1 MDSDQIDRYLD
12 AIWVERELS
21 QNTLAA
27 YRSDL
32 FTITRWLSREKKV
45 SLLNCASV
53 DLRDYLAFRF
63 ADGSSGRSVARL
75 LSALRGFYVYLI
87 RERVIETNPAA
98 AIESPFAGR
107 PLPKTLTELDV
118 EKLLAAPDTK
128 KLLGLRDRA
137 MLELIYAAGL
147 RVSELTQL
155 QLEQLN
161 LRMGVVCVIGKGNRE
176 RLVPLGENAI
186 DWVECY
192 LASARQ
198 DLLAGIDKTVNA
210 VFVTRRGAAMTR
222 QSFWYIIKRYARV
235 AGIEKP
241 LSPHT
246 MRHAFATHL
255 INHDAD
261 LRAVQMLLGHS
272 SLSTTQIYTHV
283 AQQRLQSLYA
293 QHHPRA

>member
-1 MDSDQIDRYLD
+1 MSSNDIDRYLD
-12 AIWVERELS
+12 AVWIERGLS
-21 QNTLAA
+21 ENTLTA

-32 FTITRWLSREKKV
+32 GAVFAWLDREKHTE
-45 SLLNCASV
+45 LLTCSGD

-63 ADGSSGRSVARL
+63 AIGSTRRSMARL
-75 LSALRGFYVYLI
+75 LSALRGFYAYSM
-87 RERVIETNPAA
+87 RERLIQIDPSAL
-98 AIESPFAGR
+98 IESPAPGR
-107 PLPKTLTELDV
+107 PLPKVLSEEDV
-118 EKLLAAPDTK
+118 EKLLVAVDTQQ
-128 KLLGLRDRA
+128 LLGLRDRA

-147 RVSELTQL
+147 RVSELVNL

-161 LRMGVVCVIGKGNRE
+161 LRMGVVHVVGKGNKE
-176 RLVPLGENAI
+176 RLVPLGENAV
-186 DWVECY
+186 DWVQRY
-192 LASARQ
+192 LNSARD
-198 DLLAGIDKTVNA
+198 DLLAGIDKTIHA
-210 VFVTRRGAAMTR
+210 VFVTRRGGAMTR
-222 QSFWYIIKRYARV
+222 QSFWYIIKRYARI

-246 MRHAFATHL
+246 LRHAFATHL

>member
-1 MDSDQIDRYLD
+1 MDYDPIDRYLD
-12 AIWVERELS
+12 AIWIERALS

-32 FTITRWLSREKKV
+32 CSTARWLDQENNV
-45 SLLNCASV
+45 SLLTCASV

-63 ADGSSGRSVARL
+63 TDGSSGRSVARL
-75 LSALRGFYVYLI
+75 LSALRGFYAYMI
-87 RERVIETNPAA
+87 RERVIEINPAA
-98 AIESPFAGR
+98 TIESPSTGR
-107 PLPKTLTELDV
+107 PLPKTLTEQDV
-118 EKLLAAPDTK
+118 EKLITAPDTNR
-128 KLLGLRDRA
+128 LLGLRDRA

-161 LRMGVVCVIGKGNRE
+161 LRQGVVCVVGKGNKE
-176 RLVPLGENAI
+176 RLVPLGENAV
-186 DWVECY
+186 DWVQRY
-192 LASARQ
+192 LAGARQ
-198 DLLAGIDKTVNA
+198 DLLAGVDKMNHA

-222 QSFWYIIKRYARV
+222 QSFWYIIKRYARI

-283 AQQRLQSLYA
+283 ARQRLQSLYA

>member
-12 AIWVERELS
+12 AIWVERGLS

-32 FTITRWLSREKKV
+32 FTLARWLDQEKKI

-63 ADGSSGRSVARL
+63 TEGSSGRSVARL
-75 LSALRGFYVYLI
+75 LSALRGYYAYLI
-87 RERVIETNPAA
+87 RERVIGTNPAVL
-98 AIESPFAGR
+98 IESPFAGR
-107 PLPKTLTELDV
+107 PLPKTLTEQDV
-118 EKLLAAPDTK
+118 EKLITAPDTNR
-128 KLLGLRDRA
+128 LLGLRDRA

-147 RVSELTQL
+147 RVSELTEL
-155 QLEQLN
+155 RLEQLN
-161 LRMGVVCVIGKGNRE
+161 LRMGVVCVVGKGNRE
-176 RLVPLGENAI
+176 RLVPLGENAV
-186 DWVECY
+186 DWVQRY
-192 LASARQ
+192 LASARC
-198 DLLAGIDKTVNA
+198 DLLAGVDKTVDA

-283 AQQRLQSLYA
+283 ARQRLQSLYA